1 MIKNIALAGNPNS
14 GKTTLFNALTGS
26 KQYVGNW
33 PGVTVEKKIGTA
45 RVGNKTVNI
54 VDLPGIYSLATYSM
68 EELVAREYLES
79 DEPDLILNIVDA
91 TNIERNLFFTLQLI
105 ESGKPVV
112 IALNMIDAVE
122 SSGGSI
128 DTALMSELLGVPVY
142 PVSASKNKGIDAL
155 LEAITNDKN
164 PDISTVNFYS
174 KNVLSAIES
183 IETVLSIDKSPR
195 LHAINY
201 IEDGEKKLEG
211 HEISKQTAGM
221 LEDMVQKLT
230 KSVGMDRDMI
240 ISDEKYKFITGVVD
254 KCVTKNNMYHKTT
267 MTEKIDRVVTNRI
280 LAIPIFLGVVLIMF
294 SVAFG
299 SFGSFIKGHF
309 EFLINDVIIEGIA
322 NFLTSIHVSDWAY
335 SLVVDGI
342 LGGVGSVLSF
352 LPEIA
357 ILFLLLSI
365 LEDSGYMARAAFITD
380 RMLRKFGL
388 SGRSFI
394 PMIIGFGCTVPALM
408 ATRTLENEK
417 DRRLTMIITPFMS
430 CGARLPV
437 YALFTAAFFV
447 QNQSLV
453 IFSIYILGIV
463 IAILS
468 GLILKRFVTGDTVSG
483 FLMELPEYRFP
494 TLKNLWRHTWERIK
508 GFIVKAGTI
517 LVAASI
523 VIWFLQSFNL
533 NLKMVSDSCESIFGN
548 IGKLIAPVF
557 IPLGFGEWKVA
568 VSLLTGFVAKE
579 AVVGTLSILYGAGEA
594 AASGA
599 VDITAALSQVFTPLS
614 AYSFMTFTLLYM
626 PCVAAFATM
635 RREMNSWKW
644 TLIAV
649 CYQTAVAWIVAFLV
663 YQIGGLMVKGII
675 TADMIIAAL
684 AVLIVVLSLIAYFKP
699 SKRKK
704 NKCASCGAC
713 CNSCDRK

>member
-174 KNVLSAIES
+174 KNVLSTIES

-533 NLKMVSDSCESIFGN
+533 NLKMVSDSSESIFGN

-599 VDITAALSQVFTPLS
+599 VDITAALSQVFT
-614 AYSFMTFTLLYM
+614 
-626 PCVAAFATM
+626 AFATM